1 MGNFGL
7 SKKDAAAATES
18 IKEAYPLLQGDI
30 TENSKAILSSRE
42 KALQAPPPAQ
52 VQSQMRQLAQYA
64 SLGIFDG
71 AHDNLLAQV
80 TGVSPDDVESIQ
92 KMKEFAD
99 QYNRINQSVGGNQFA
114 ANQPLHE
121 LQLKMDEIISK
132 AITNRSRGLRAV
144 SALRNTVLFQ
154 NMAMVG
160 NYVNA
165 MANITSHLVEQ
176 QNHRWTAWR
185 ALGSDIANNPEYSK
199 LAKATFRDVT
209 QGGEIG
215 STLGANFNTKE
226 NLLNSFSLRG
236 SKEAIENAKTTPET
250 IKAYAKRAVALATLF
265 QRATLHGIDG
275 FYMTGNR
282 LRIFNEMA
290 IKSLENR
297 EVGAMDH
304 DEAVNFLHQALF
316 GEDSLNLARQRVD
329 QMYED
334 AGMYASNDTK
344 QRAVRDM
351 VLMQLTEGGEFTP
364 EQVQMMVR
372 SSYKIAG
379 LGIGHSGVVNNPISK
394 LINGYKQHFTV
405 EQKKAMANNDW
416 SALARSN
423 AMDTLVNNVIFKFA
437 STTMNWGWIKL
448 EQSGGGLFSGLIYR
462 SKYKAAERRLM
473 ALNPTEAHYEAKR
486 DALHNEVIEGQLKA
500 QKAMVRAVQGLALQ
514 ALTDVSLHVMANNL
528 YQGDDKE
535 TAYDKMMAEWSKH
548 RVVTRL
554 MLRLMPAISM
564 GEYLH
569 SRAKVETL
577 EHNHTPAA
585 AGMQAALEEVGSL
598 FDYGDRYSTQVEMA
612 NTIHSLSEGGKSAKQ
627 AESAAALS
635 LGKYFQIPLV
645 HPANEAYQAIRWM
658 ATGKEPMQH
667 YPLDLGESFLK
678 GTSLYETRI
687 FHDNPSV
694 ETLPGVSEKATQI
707 LNEKGIYK
715 MSDYHNLSDYG
726 RKQVLY
732 QAGLT
737 DKQVDQAVKAY
748 QQNYQEDQPGIS
760 W

>member
-1 MGNFGL
+1 MRDTWSDMPAPSKMGGVKDMVNEKLAKWKARRSLSGQPHDLVFSKQEAKSILADALKESDTYGKELSSGKRGLDWQQLADFRPTEDELRDLAQDHIMGNFGL

-132 AITNRSRGLRAV
+132 AITNRSRGLRTV

-535 TAYDKMMAEWSKH
+535 TAYDKMMAE
-548 RVVTRL
+548 
-554 MLRLMPAISM
+554 
-564 GEYLH
+564 
-569 SRAKVETL
+569 
-577 EHNHTPAA
+577 
-585 AGMQAALEEVGSL
+585 
-598 FDYGDRYSTQVEMA
+598 
-612 NTIHSLSEGGKSAKQ
+612 
-627 AESAAALS
+627 
-635 LGKYFQIPLV
+635 
-645 HPANEAYQAIRWM
+645 
-658 ATGKEPMQH
+658 
-667 YPLDLGESFLK
+667 
-678 GTSLYETRI
+678 
-687 FHDNPSV
+687 
-694 ETLPGVSEKATQI
+694 
-707 LNEKGIYK
+707 
-715 MSDYHNLSDYG
+715 SD
-726 RKQVLY
+726 
-732 QAGLT
+732 
-737 DKQVDQAVKAY
+737 
-748 QQNYQEDQPGIS
+748 
-760 W
+760 